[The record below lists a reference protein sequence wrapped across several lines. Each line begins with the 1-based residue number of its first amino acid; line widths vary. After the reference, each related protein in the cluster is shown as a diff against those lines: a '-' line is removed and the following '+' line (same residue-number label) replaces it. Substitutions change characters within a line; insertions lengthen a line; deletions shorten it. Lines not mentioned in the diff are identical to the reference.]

1 MWYRTSQNKGYKFV
15 MPQEKS
21 PWTKNVIL
29 DPKQYG
35 SNFSSWVDLNLH
47 PENPAA
53 GEGGFKQ
60 WSAGR
65 GGATQKGITQA
76 EYDLFR
82 KSQNQP
88 QQSVQK
94 ISGDEVRQ
102 ILHRNYWAKLGA
114 EKLPPMVANVVTT
127 MGLLRNTTIAA
138 KALQEAIKKFV
149 PTQQITGN
157 VLDQTV
163 KNVNQVAKNKK
174 AEYDLAITL
183 LNELKAHLDAQK
195 NMGGYKARMDALK
208 QKIDQMYSQN
218 PSKQTSQL
226 QQEITTELQNLFS
239 TQNV

>member
-15 MPQEKS
+15 MPPEKS

-35 SNFSSWVDLNLH
+35 GNFSSWVDLNLH

-60 WSAGR
+60 WSVGR

-94 ISGDEVRQ
+94 ISSDEVRQ
-102 ILHRNYWAKLGA
+102 ILHRNYWAKLNA

-138 KALQEAIKKFV
+138 KALQEAVKKFV

-163 KNVNQVAKNKK
+163 KNVQQVANNKK

-183 LNELKAHLDAQK
+183 FNELKAHLDAQK
-195 NMGGYKARMDALK
+195 NMGGYKARMDTLK
-208 QKIDQMYSQN
+208 QKIDQMYSKN
-218 PSKQTSQL
+218 PPKQTSLL